1 MEIMPESDL
10 AEHLCGSQHNPSLKH
25 NTYARKLF
33 VNYGST
39 FNTITKQTGV
49 QMNLDI
55 RFPH

>member
-10 AEHLCGSQHNPSLKH
+10 AEHLCGSQH